1 MILETERLWLRPRTM
16 DDLDDCFAMDCQPG
30 VTDFVKGPWA
40 DAEEHRGFISDRIR
54 MGYGKGLGYWTLF
67 AKTAPDRFIGWVLLI
82 PEDAKGPEIE
92 IGWRL
97 KPEFWGRGYATEAA
111 KTLLCHGFDNV
122 KLPGMVACIDHRNAG
137 SIAVARKIGMVR
149 SNEVANDVLYAMTAD
164 EFAASIVT

>member
-30 VTDFVKGPWA
+30 VTDFIRGPWA
-40 DAEEHRGFISDRIR
+40 DADEHRGFISDRIS
-54 MGYGKGLGYWTLF
+54 MDYGKGLGYWSLF
-67 AKTAPDRFIGWVLLI
+67 AKTAPDRF
-82 PEDAKGPEIE
+82 

-122 KLPGMVACIDHRNAG
+122 RLSGMVACIDHRNAG

-149 SNEVANDVLYAMTAD
+149 RNEVADDVLYAMTAD